1 MKRKRCEISDK
12 KEIEKIL
19 IRGRIGRLATTGA
32 DGYPYVTPVNY
43 VYDNGTIY
51 FHCARA
57 GEKLDNLKRDPR
69 VCFEVD
75 IPLAYLDLDYYGAN
89 PEGCGVTQFY
99 QSVIIRGRGEVV
111 ADIDEKVTALN
122 KLVVSHEKKGR
133 AFQTIDAQT
142 RAVPLCEIVAVRI
155 ERISGKQELAQNK
168 SDEEKRELSTYLQSR
183 GLAGDRQ
190 AARLISGES
199 EES

>member
-19 IRGRIGRLATTGA
+19 IRGRIGRLATVGA
-32 DGYPYVTPVNY
+32 DGYPYITPVNY
-43 VYDNGTIY
+43 AYDSGTVY

-99 QSVIIRGRGEVV
+99 QSVIIRGRGEIV

-142 RAVPLCEIVAVRI
+142 RAVPLCEVVAVRI